1 MSGCRRL
8 RRDMESLA
16 MRRDLAMSGP
26 MDTGIGAV
34 EIGFGLEED
43 GGTHRERARYGWL
56 PDGNRMATATVSF
69 GATGAGKLVQSKS
82 PPLPVT

>member
-8 RRDMESLA
+8 RRDMESFA
-16 MRRDLAMSGP
+16 IRRDQAISGLL
-26 MDTGIGAV
+26 DTGIGAV
-34 EIGFGLEED
+34 ENGSGSAVD

-69 GATGAGKLVQSKS
+69 GATGAGKLMQSKS